1 MDEVTV
7 AGESPSRIRLADR
20 VGIITR
26 LLIGSLLAML
36 IAVASVQVWTLRAV
50 EENGLQRVQESLN
63 GSMAMLKHELAPLGT
78 AWSTTA

>member
-50 EENGLQRVQESLN
+50 EENGLQRLKN
-63 GSMAMLKHELAPLGT
+63 YSMA
-78 AWSTTA
+78 AWLC